1 MKKFVRQKS
10 SNNVPDVNIDFGA
23 AAAKVPRVFEPREYK
38 LRLESARVIHSE
50 QNVSVALDLVELE
63 SGDRV
68 DGRPLWVDGPNSDAG
83 KLTAK
88 NQNFI
93 AWLLT
98 LAKLPTSGNV
108 SDLIP
113 KLAGLVFDA
122 HLARDVDRSGRRYN
136 AFSEIYVDEAPSTEL
151 CAMSQLRWLE
161 GCAPVGF

>member
-1 MKKFVRQKS
+1 
-10 SNNVPDVNIDFGA
+10 
-23 AAAKVPRVFEPREYK
+23 
-38 LRLESARVIHSE
+38 VIHSE

-93 AWLLT
+93 ARLLT

-122 HLARDVDRSGRRYN
+122 HLALDVDSRSGRRYN
-136 AFSEIYVDEAPSTEL
+136 ALSEIYVDEAP
-151 CAMSQLRWLE
+151 
-161 GCAPVGF
+161 